1 MTNQLAA
8 DEKLRMLYQSHR
20 ARIDAYCR
28 RRVPAESVAD
38 VVSEVFMTAWRRIA
52 DIPDGSELPWLY
64 GVARRVVMN
73 HRRGARRR
81 HRLGAALISQPIDP
95 APDADVP
102 VVRRAEDRMI
112 LEALASLSPGD
123 QEILR
128 LKAWEELSSAEI
140 GAVLGISS
148 AAVDMR
154 LTRAK
159 RRLRRALEAVGFF
172 ESVSSLRIAENGGD
186 S

>member
-52 DIPDGSELPWLY
+52 DVPDGSELPWLY

-73 HRRGARRR
+73 HRRAARRR
-81 HRLGAALISQPIDP
+81 HRLGAALISQPIDL

-140 GAVLGISS
+140 GSVLGISS

-172 ESVSSLRIAENGGD
+172 ESVSSLRIAENGGN

>member
-1 MTNQLAA
+1 MTTPHEA
-8 DEKLRMLYQSHR
+8 DEKLRMLFQSHR
-20 ARIDAYCR
+20 AQIDAYCR

-38 VVSEVFMTAWRRIA
+38 VVSEVFLTAWRRIA

-64 GVARRVVMN
+64 GVARRVVLN

-81 HRLGAALISQPIDP
+81 LRLGAALIAQPNDP
-95 APDADVP
+95 APEADMP

-112 LEALASLSPGD
+112 LEALATLSSDD

-128 LKAWEELSSAEI
+128 LKAWEELTSAEI
-140 GAVLGISS
+140 GDVLGIKP

-159 RRLRRALEAVGFF
+159 RRLRRALEAIGFF
-172 ESVSSLRIAENGGD
+172 ESVSSLRIAENGGH